1 MGTPFFTPNTM
12 LYASDEAARLIQW
25 ILPDLQAGEHLA
37 IELPFRDV
45 KRKAD
50 IAITSSTRLS
60 AIEIKGQR
68 DNVQTLPDQ
77 LSAYDEM
84 FLDVTVAVTP
94 KHLMFVSNE
103 IPKTVG
109 ILLLDRKGIVPIR
122 QPRRRQLLL
131 KESALRWLRS
141 SEMLHLVGHATL
153 RQLGIEGA
161 RLAAIR
167 KYTATELTEFALQC
181 VANRNK
187 ERHQA
192 FVAELGPSVTLDDV
206 RMLALPQKIRR

>member
-1 MGTPFFTPNTM
+1 MTAGIPYPSAM
-12 LYASDEAARLIQW
+12 RYASDEAARIIQW
-25 ILPDLQAGEHLA
+25 ILPDLTPGEHLA

-45 KRKAD
+45 KHKAD
-50 IAITSSTRLS
+50 IAISSCSRLS

-77 LSAYDEM
+77 LAAYDDM
-84 FLDVTVAVTP
+84 FLDVTVAVAP

-103 IPKTVG
+103 IPKSVG
-109 ILLLDRKGIVPIR
+109 ILLLDRQGIVTLR
-122 QPRRRQLLL
+122 KPRRKQLLL

-141 SEMLHLVGHATL
+141 TEIRHLVGHSSL

-161 RLAAIR
+161 RLAAI
-167 KYTATELTEFALQC
+167 KNYTAAELTEFALRC
-181 VANRNK
+181 VAERNK
-187 ERHQA
+187 ERHLA
-192 FVAELGPSVTLDDV
+192 FITELGPSVTLDDV